1 MPFQDVQKRSSF
13 FPLFP
18 CFSCISLATKTERV
32 VAESESKLYI
42 INYYLLHDPCLKHTF
57 CHLHSMFQQ
66 LYCSAR
72 ATFYWISFLFKY
84 RRSGILSSTS
94 VNMPNSV
101 NHSIPRFSSSIII
114 SDTTPVGPAA
124 LPFLL
129 TTYCSQRQWCAPV
142 ASRNCRRPF
151 TCLWWAKALEQSPWW
166 IYIAPPPSLSVF
178 RKKLIT
184 HLFRLS
190 YPDVIL

>member
-1 MPFQDVQKRSSF
+1 MMMMTDDLVICLGTVSNAFSRCTKAQQFLSFIPMFLLHQPRNEDSACSSF
-13 FPLFP
+13 P
-18 CFSCISLATKTERV
+18 R
-32 VAESESKLYI
+32 SESKLYI
-42 INYYLLHDPCLKHTF
+42 INYYLFHDRCLKHTF
-57 CHLHSMFQQ
+57 YHLHSMFQQ

-84 RRSGILSSTS
+84 RRSGILSSTT

-129 TTYCSQRQWCAPV
+129 TTYCSQRQ
-142 ASRNCRRPF
+142 
-151 TCLWWAKALEQSPWW
+151 
-166 IYIAPPPSLSVF
+166 
-178 RKKLIT
+178 
-184 HLFRLS
+184 
-190 YPDVIL
+190 